1 MDANTNMHLM
11 LSVRMLGQLSIQK
24 EGAPIMLQS
33 RPAQSLLA
41 LLMLTA
47 GVAHRRENLAGILW
61 PNASDSNARNYLR
74 HELWRLNHDLQTNT
88 LAGPPFFI
96 VNKISIA
103 FNDAAPYWL
112 DAHEIIQ
119 TCARADATTDEAW
132 AAAFL
137 YQGELLPGIYEDW
150 VIPHRMRVRASFDT
164 LMPQLLHRLRDQH
177 RFDDAVRAS
186 MHWIT
191 HGELPETAYR
201 ELMLAHHGLDDQA
214 AVRRDM
220 DACVTHLHK
229 QYGARPSRMTME
241 LFQRLIDE
249 HHAGR

>member
-1 MDANTNMHLM
+1 MLM
-11 LSVRMLGQLSIQK
+11 VRMLGQLSILK
-24 EGAPIMLQS
+24 EGEPILLQS

-61 PNASDSNARNYLR
+61 PNASDSNARDYLR
-74 HELWRLNHDLQTNT
+74 HELWRLNRDLHTST
-88 LAGPPFFI
+88 LDGPPFFI
-96 VNKISIA
+96 VNKISMA

-112 DAHEIIQ
+112 DAREIIQ
-119 TCARADATTDEAW
+119 TCARADATIEEAW

-150 VIPHRMRVRASFDT
+150 VIPYRTQVLASFDR
-164 LMPQLLHRLRDQH
+164 LMPRLLHRLRDQR
-177 RFDDAVRAS
+177 RFDDAVHAS

-191 HGELPETAYR
+191 HGELPEAAYR

-220 DACVTHLHK
+220 EACMMHMLRH
-229 QYGARPSRMTME
+229 YGAKPSQKTLE
-241 LFQRLIDE
+241 LYQGLLDE
-249 HHAGR
+249 QHAGR

>member
-1 MDANTNMHLM
+1 
-11 LSVRMLGQLSIQK
+11 
-24 EGAPIMLQS
+24 
-33 RPAQSLLA
+33 
-41 LLMLTA
+41 
-47 GVAHRRENLAGILW
+47 
-61 PNASDSNARNYLR
+61 
-74 HELWRLNHDLQTNT
+74 
-88 LAGPPFFI
+88 
-96 VNKISIA
+96 
-103 FNDAAPYWL
+103 
-112 DAHEIIQ
+112 
-119 TCARADATTDEAW
+119 
-132 AAAFL
+132 
-137 YQGELLPGIYEDW
+137 
-150 VIPHRMRVRASFDT
+150 
-164 LMPQLLHRLRDQH
+164 MPQLLHRLRDER